1 VDDNADA
8 IRLVEKYL
16 SSNIYTVTGVQ
27 DPERVIAEIEKERP
41 FLILMDVMLPNIDGW
56 MLLSQI
62 RLNPGLSK
70 IPVIVSTIL
79 PQEHL
84 SISLGAD
91 GFLRKPY
98 SQQELLHVLDT
109 HVFRNP
115 M

>member
-1 VDDNADA
+1 MY
-8 IRLVEKYL
+8 LV
-16 SSNIYTVTGVQ
+16 SGVQ
-27 DPERVIAEIEKERP
+27 DPELVITELEKEEP
-41 FLILMDVMLPNIDGW
+41 ALILMDVMLPNIDGW

-79 PQEHL
+79 PQEDL
-84 SISLGAD
+84 SISLGAN

-98 SQQELLHVLDT
+98 SQQELLQILDLQIL
-109 HVFRNP
+109 RNP